1 MLLTTVAMPVF
12 SKKNETVSG
21 PSLGRGVEGR
31 VPPTELHSQLQELDA
46 VSQAQSWASYR
57 RTSWPTMGLMSLLSP
72 KLLQACWG
80 WGSPCFILGIESYGV
95 FC

>member
-21 PSLGRGVEGR
+21 PSLCLSMEVRAL
-31 VPPTELHSQLQELDA
+31 PTELHSQLLGLD
-46 VSQAQSWASYR
+46 SQAQSWPA
-57 RTSWPTMGLMSLLSP
+57 MGLMPMPSP

-80 WGSPCFILGIESYGV
+80 WGSPCFVLEIEGRGV

>member
-21 PSLGRGVEGR
+21 PSLEGR
-31 VPPTELHSQLQELDA
+31 VLPTELHSKLQELDA